1 VIAVVDQHEEV
12 VEDSLL
18 HSRFVEW
25 LSLLDRG
32 SLRTLPSIVIWLT
45 TGEEFRAQLV
55 VATSRNRRILLSSDF
70 VLTGPDR
77 GEWPAIIEETFEF
90 HNGGR
95 PLADYEVLPP
105 GCKDRGNA
113 GRCD

>member
-1 VIAVVDQHEEV
+1 MRRSSRTACCTHDSWNGSASWIA
-12 VEDSLL
+12 
-18 HSRFVEW
+18 
-25 LSLLDRG
+25 G